1 VWTHPGLRNRT
12 LASHSFSKSHALP
25 FVRLCFTVVPPE
37 ELDLA
42 LAAMGKMLRPKR

>member
-1 VWTHPGLRNRT
+1 VLVTPGSAAGVAYGT
-12 LASHSFSKSHALP
+12 

-42 LAAMGKMLRPKR
+42 LAAMGKVLRPKR